1 MKIFRLKKQL
11 NLIPYTYFPHI
22 LFWFVS
28 FNFWNV
34 ILNPGVQSTTVIEG
48 YEVEW
53 ELIMLVNFVFLLFF
67 SIPFIWFIRKKWL
80 WLKIL
85 LSIFVIV
92 IFGYF
97 IHVSWSSD
105 GNSSDA
111 GIILEYFSKNFM
123 YVVIFHLSIIAA
135 VYYNLK
141 VLIGKFLGKSRSS
154 LYLISVFG
162 LCAFTAILNFASF
175 DYFIDKIFPNLYY
188 ISYFRVWELILIVAA
203 YLIFTSIIFLVWQYA
218 QMVIE
223 RRDAARNEL
232 SALKAQINPHFLFNN
247 LNTIYSMASKKDERT
262 ADVVLKLSDFLR
274 YVLYD
279 TSSET
284 IPLEKEV
291 EIIRTYVSLQK
302 ERVHPEITRIELTT
316 EGDFN
321 GAEIA
326 PLLLLPLAE
335 NCFKHGT
342 GKDPGIIQ
350 IFIGF
355 DGKQLIFKTVN
366 NIALREKTNS
376 GENGGIGL
384 NNVEKR
390 LNLIY
395 PENHS
400 LEYGEEDGIFRL
412 EMKIELD
419 KRVE

>member
-11 NLIPYTYFPHI
+11 NIIPYIYFPHI

-53 ELIMLVNFVFLLFF
+53 ELIMLVNFVFLLFC
-67 SIPFIWFIRKKWL
+67 SIPFIWLIRKKWL

-92 IFGYF
+92 IFSYF

-111 GIILEYFSKNFM
+111 AIILEYFSKNFM

-141 VLIGKFLGKSRSS
+141 VLIGKFLGKSRFG

-162 LCAFTAILNFASF
+162 LCALTAVLNFASF
-175 DYFIDKIFPNLYY
+175 DYFFDKIFPNLYY

-247 LNTIYSMASKKDERT
+247 LNTIYSMAVQKDEKT
-262 ADVVLKLSDFLR
+262 KDVILQLSDFLR

-279 TSSET
+279 TSSNF

-291 EIIRTYVSLQK
+291 EIIRTYVELQK
-302 ERVHPEITRIELTT
+302 ARLNPEINTVILTT
-316 EGDFN
+316 EGNF
-321 GAEIA
+321 ASQQIA

-342 GKDPGIIQ
+342 GKDKGVIQ
-350 IFIGF
+350 IHIGLK
-355 DGKQLIFKTVN
+355 GKQLHFTTENPV
-366 NIALREKTNS
+366 ALREKS
-376 GENGGIGL
+376 VEAELGGIGI

-395 PENHS
+395 PNRHT
-400 LEYGEEDGIFRL
+400 LKFGEKEGVFSV
-412 EMKIELD
+412 EMKIELL
-419 KRVE
+419 